1 MTREMPVR
9 IVASG
14 DVVPL
19 RPLPP
24 DHSLSPA
31 VLAAFEHLR
40 AADVAVGSLEAPLTD
55 VGEPWEKI
63 VCYRAHPCRA
73 RDVAAMGFDL
83 VSLANNQTM
92 NYGVPGLVQTI
103 EALAAEGVRHVG
115 AGSSLEE
122 AWAPVVIEVPR
133 TTSCACRVHLRRA
146 PRMGRHR
153 GSRWARGAASANG
166 LRGRQPVVGAGGAW
180 RSAQGAH
187 VARCRRARPGRDGG
201 GLGVMPGGC
210 RRRARPLG
218 VGATANR
225 ADYQRQLA
233 EALVGAG
240 AGLILGGHPP
250 PLQGVDVIGRSLV
263 CYSQGTFVRQ
273 QPRPPEL
280 AAVYEAMPKT
290 GALLLADLARGGARR
305 IELLPTRLGDD
316 DLSGLLGAREAGRQW
331 WLTSRRDRRP
341 PPQRS
346 RRRATD
352 PCSSPSFRIRHL
364 ISK

>member
-92 NYGVPGLVQTI
+92 NYGLPGLVQTI

-122 AWAPVVIEVPR
+122 AWAPVVIEVRGLRVALVGCTCVAPLGWGATEDRGGLAALRVR
-133 TTSCACRVHLRRA
+133 TAYEVD
-146 PRMGRHR
+146 
-153 GSRWARGAASANG
+153 SRWEQEEPGVPPRVRTWLDAAELDLAATAVASASG
-166 LRGRQPVVGAGGAW
+166 QADAVVVLVHW
-180 RSAQGAH
+180 
-187 VARCRRARPGRDGG
+187 
-201 GLGVMPGGC
+201 
-210 RRRARPLG
+210 G

-316 DLSGLLGAREAGRQW
+316 DLSGLLGAEGGPAVVA
-331 WLTSRRDRRP
+331 DIAA
-341 PPQRS
+341 RS
-346 RRRATD
+346 QTAAAEVETTGD
-352 PCSSPSFRIRHL
+352 GSLLFTLVSY
-364 ISK
+364 